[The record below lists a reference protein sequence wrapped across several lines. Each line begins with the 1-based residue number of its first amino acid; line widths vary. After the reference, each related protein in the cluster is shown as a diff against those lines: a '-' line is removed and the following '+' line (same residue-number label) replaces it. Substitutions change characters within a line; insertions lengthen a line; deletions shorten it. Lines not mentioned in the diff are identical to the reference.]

1 MSACCA
7 RETQPAVAS
16 SDACPL
22 CGRRGVRVDPITLK
36 ALLVSDALRRGIPP
50 APRFCETP
58 ECSVVYFDA
67 AVGVTFTEA
76 DVSVP
81 VYAKQ
86 GSAPDVPVC
95 YCFEITRRMVRA
107 EAERGGAEP
116 ASRGINREVKAGHCA
131 CEVRNPKGSCC
142 LGDVV
147 SEEKGAMGEEA

>member
-1 MSACCA
+1 MSTCCA
-7 RETQPAVAS
+7 SGTQPAVAS

-22 CGRRGVRVDPITLK
+22 CGSRGVRVDPITLK

-50 APRFCETP
+50 APRFCATP
-58 ECSVVYFDA
+58 ECSTVYFDSA
-67 AVGVTFTEA
+67 AGVTFTEA

-81 VYAKQ
+81 VYSKQ
-86 GSAPDVPVC
+86 RNAPDVPVC

-107 EAERGGAEP
+107 EAKGEGREP

-142 LGDVV
+142 LGDVI
-147 SEEKGAMGEEA
+147 SEEKSARGEEA